1 MLSGI
6 WYVSQRPTR
15 STALFL
21 HPRKRGWY
29 PWTTASLLFTDKM
42 WSARIQPLSTAA
54 MQNWWRRR
62 WQEYKNCKNLE
73 KPVKI
78 TMKVPDGSRE
88 WAMLAWANS
97 RVSDGQAGMSKERDS
112 ADCEC
117 WRRLREHQRCG
128 AIGFH
133 EWWCLRQQ
141 ACPFRYPCQNK
152 RLLYYHADA
161 CLFYFYLFDP
171 IYLIFI
177 WFLVVLF
184 LLIKWQSIK

>member
-1 MLSGI
+1 MERSSTPVHLQQ
-6 WYVSQRPTR
+6 VSVTHHQITEHLARQLHFLTDSDQRYIIIQLNVCERAYENGEPKLAPLIVLWNFK
-15 STALFL
+15 SCQN
-21 HPRKRGWY
+21 
-29 PWTTASLLFTDKM
+29 LLF
-42 WSARIQPLSTAA
+42 
-54 MQNWWRRR
+54 
-62 WQEYKNCKNLE
+62 
-73 KPVKI
+73 

-141 ACPFRYPCQNK
+141 ACQFRYPCQNK
-152 RLLYYHADA
+152 RVQYYHADA
-161 CLFYFYLFDP
+161 CLFYFYLFYF
-171 IYLIFI
+171 YL
-177 WFLVVLF
+177 
-184 LLIKWQSIK
+184 